1 MRCEGGGT
9 ARGKGRRL
17 STEVWTLVLISAVC
31 HAGWN
36 LYARQVAGHLGVLW
50 LAKLTGL
57 LFLLPLGIW
66 ALGWDGGMAMSWR
79 GMGYLALTGT
89 LHSLYFYLLGRT
101 YARGEISVVYPVAR
115 GTGVGLTGL
124 GAWLVLGE
132 AVSWLGAMGIASVF
146 GGILLM
152 GIPTWRNRRQVEGLG
167 TALGVGVT
175 ILCYSLIDKKGVQ
188 VVHPMVYITGTY
200 LLSAAMLAPVVRP
213 KYWGQ
218 LGDLARK
225 NPAALL
231 VIGLGSSVTYL
242 LVLYAY
248 RMGPVGYIVA
258 AREAAVVVA
267 VLLGV
272 LVLKE
277 PLSPA
282 KGAAVA
288 VIVLGLLC
296 IRAG

>member
-1 MRCEGGGT
+1 M
-9 ARGKGRRL
+9 
-17 STEVWTLVLISAVC
+17 SSEVWSLVLISAVC

-36 LYARQVAGHLGVLW
+36 LYARRVAGHLGVLW
-50 LAKLTGL
+50 LAKVTAI
-57 LFLLPLGIW
+57 LFLLPL
-66 ALGWDGGMAMSWR
+66 ALWTLRWDGGMAFSWR
-79 GMGYLALTGT
+79 GMGFVALTGT

-132 AVSWLGAMGIASVF
+132 AVSWLGGMGIASVF
-146 GGILLM
+146 AGILLM
-152 GIPTWRNRRQVEGLG
+152 GIPSWRNRRQVEGLG

-188 VVHPMVYITGTY
+188 VVHPVVYITGTY
-200 LLSAAMLAPVVRP
+200 LLSAAILALVVFPR
-213 KYWGQ
+213 YWGQ
-218 LGDLARK
+218 LPALARK
-225 NPAALL
+225 HPDALL
-231 VIGLGSSVTYL
+231 IISLGSSVTYL
-242 LVLYAY
+242 LVLFAY
-248 RMGPVGYIVA
+248 QMGPVGYIVA
-258 AREAAVVVA
+258 ARESAVVIG

-277 PLSPA
+277 PFSWA

-288 VIVLGLLC
+288 AIVLGLLC
-296 IRAG
+296 LRLG

>member
-1 MRCEGGGT
+1 MRSEDGAR
-9 ARGKGRRL
+9 ARGKVGRL
-17 STEVWTLVLISAVC
+17 SPEVWSLVLISAVC

-36 LYARQVAGHLGVLW
+36 LYARRVAGHLGILW
-50 LAKLTGL
+50 LAKVTAI
-57 LFLLPLGIW
+57 LFLLPLAIW
-66 ALGWDGGMAMSWR
+66 ALRWDGGMTLSWR
-79 GMGYLALTGT
+79 GMGYLGLTGT

-124 GAWLVLGE
+124 GAWLLLGE
-132 AVSWLGAMGIASVF
+132 AVSWWGGTGIALVF
-146 GGILLM
+146 AGIVLI
-152 GIPTWRNRRQVEGLG
+152 GIPAWRDRRQVEGLG
-167 TALGVGVT
+167 TALGVGAT
-175 ILCYSLIDKKGVQ
+175 ILCYSLVDKKGVQ
-188 VVHPMVYITGTY
+188 VVHPLVYITGTY
-200 LLSAAMLAPVVRP
+200 LLSAAILAPVVRP

-218 LGDLARK
+218 LGDLARQH
-225 NPAALL
+225 PAALL
-231 VIGLGSSVTYL
+231 IIGLGSSVTYL
-242 LVLYAY
+242 LVLFAY

-258 AREAAVVVA
+258 ARETAVVIG

-277 PLSPA
+277 PLSWA

-288 VIVLGLLC
+288 AIVLGLLC

>member
-1 MRCEGGGT
+1 
-9 ARGKGRRL
+9 
-17 STEVWTLVLISAVC
+17 
-31 HAGWN
+31 
-36 LYARQVAGHLGVLW
+36 
-50 LAKLTGL
+50 
-57 LFLLPLGIW
+57 
-66 ALGWDGGMAMSWR
+66 
-79 GMGYLALTGT
+79 
-89 LHSLYFYLLGRT
+89 
-101 YARGEISVVYPVAR
+101 
-115 GTGVGLTGL
+115 
-124 GAWLVLGE
+124 
-132 AVSWLGAMGIASVF
+132 MGIASVF